1 MYPQDVKTTWFEGKG
16 HWCDVPNN
24 DWNDWKWQMRNR
36 LQTVHDF
43 SKYINLTSDEI
54 HGLRIAETKLSV
66 AVTPYFFNL
75 IDPNDPSCPV
85 RRQVIPSGKEAITTD
100 SEFLDP
106 VGEEHSLAA
115 PGVVHRYP
123 DRVLLLVTDR
133 CASYC
138 RYCTRSRMV
147 SNAQGYGFHPSFD
160 KSLEYISKN
169 KNIRD
174 VLISGGDPLMLSDQK
189 IQVLL
194 SRLAK
199 IEHVEFVRIGSRIPV
214 FMPQRITTSL
224 LDALQAHPNLWLSI
238 HVNHPLECTD
248 ALRNACHQLAKAG
261 IPLGNQSVLLKGIN
275 DDKKVM
281 KSLIHRL
288 LIMKVKP
295 YYLYQC
301 DLVKGSSHFRVDP
314 VVGIDIIESL
324 RGHTSGYAIPQFVID
339 APEGG
344 GKIPLNPEYIE
355 EINSKEIILKNFR
368 GDTYKYPRN
377 AFSVP
382 HDSMTAI
389 RALGD

>member
-1 MYPQDVKTTWFEGKG
+1 MYPQDVKTTWFAGKG
-16 HWCDVPNN
+16 HWCDVPDN

-43 SKYINLTSDEI
+43 SKYINLTADEI

-189 IQVLL
+189 IRVLL
-194 SRLAK
+194 SRLAE

-214 FMPQRITTSL
+214 FMPQRITPSL
-224 LDALQAHPNLWLSI
+224 LDAFQVHPNLWLSI

-261 IPLGNQSVLLKGIN
+261 IPLGNQSVLLKQIN

-281 KSLIHRL
+281 KNLIHSL
-288 LIMKVKP
+288 LMMKVKP

-314 VVGIDIIESL
+314 VVGIEIIESL

-344 GKIPLNPEYIE
+344 GKIPLNPEYIK
-355 EINSKEIILKNFR
+355 EINSKEIVLKNFR

-377 AFSVP
+377 ASAVSY
-382 HDSMTAI
+382 DSMTTI
-389 RALGD
+389 KALGD